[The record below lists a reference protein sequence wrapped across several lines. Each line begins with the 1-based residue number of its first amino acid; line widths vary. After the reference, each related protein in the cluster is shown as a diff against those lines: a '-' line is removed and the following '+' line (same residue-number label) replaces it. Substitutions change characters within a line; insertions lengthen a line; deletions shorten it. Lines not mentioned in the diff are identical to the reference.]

1 VVVNPVRRAC
11 DGGSDALETARW
23 RIHGGQTPPHR
34 DPIALWC
41 TLSLCV
47 CCRIRR
53 AGPVVA
59 DPVSRAH
66 DSVDVG
72 CHPC

>member
-1 VVVNPVRRAC
+1 VVVNPARRAC

-41 TLSLCV
+41 TLSL
-47 CCRIRR
+47 
-53 AGPVVA
+53 
-59 DPVSRAH
+59 SL
-66 DSVDVG
+66 SVL
-72 CHPC
+72 